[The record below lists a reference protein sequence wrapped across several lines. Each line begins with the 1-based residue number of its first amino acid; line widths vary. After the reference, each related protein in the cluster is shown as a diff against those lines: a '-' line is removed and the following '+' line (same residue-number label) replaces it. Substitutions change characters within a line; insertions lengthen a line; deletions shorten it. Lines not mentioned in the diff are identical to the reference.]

1 MSLANETIFLS
12 FLCSYQFQNKNI
24 VLYSLLF
31 VQLIVLIENL
41 FYLLKKNEIK
51 INNLVLGIIF
61 IMLFSSIFNY
71 ETVGNYFIN
80 IILVFNVYILT
91 KYRWNYIYINL
102 YYLAVFFNMINIF
115 IYIHSPKIYSA
126 PKIIFGYELSKIQLQ
141 EIGVSAM
148 SIIAI
153 YSLFSITLI
162 KNKLLRIIII
172 ILSLF
177 IILVGGKFTAILA
190 ILISLMIYLLII
202 KLSIFKSKLKFILKT
217 ILVISFSSSFIFY
230 CLIRIL
236 NELFSVKNIF
246 SGRSVLWLDYINYI
260 LENKLSLLFG
270 NGFFSDSKMI
280 SYLSHPHNQYL
291 TILYTLGIFGFV
303 IYYSLFSKSI
313 DRILKV
319 VRKYPDLLLLFIIQ
333 IIQMC
338 GDDYYIL
345 TIEPIGII
353 FIFLIYNIK
362 YAKKR
367 VIIGEINE

>member
-1 MSLANETIFLS
+1 
-12 FLCSYQFQNKNI
+12 
-24 VLYSLLF
+24 
-31 VQLIVLIENL
+31 
-41 FYLLKKNEIK
+41 
-51 INNLVLGIIF
+51 
-61 IMLFSSIFNY
+61 
-71 ETVGNYFIN
+71 
-80 IILVFNVYILT
+80 
-91 KYRWNYIYINL
+91 
-102 YYLAVFFNMINIF
+102 
-115 IYIHSPKIYSA
+115 
-126 PKIIFGYELSKIQLQ
+126 
-141 EIGVSAM
+141 M

-345 TIEPIGII
+345 TVEPIGMI